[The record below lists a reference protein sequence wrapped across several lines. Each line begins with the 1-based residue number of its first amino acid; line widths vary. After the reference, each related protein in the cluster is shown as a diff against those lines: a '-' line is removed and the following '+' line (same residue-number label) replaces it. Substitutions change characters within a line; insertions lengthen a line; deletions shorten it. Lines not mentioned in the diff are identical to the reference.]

1 MIGKNKMLNSKLN
14 KGEKLPNISLFE
26 KLTPDIKKYFL
37 SLGLNNETSEDLSQ
51 DVFIKMTES
60 YADKK
65 ESKKNL
71 RSLMYEVARNVRN
84 DHFRKAYRIPKLQ
97 SLEEVE
103 YYLADNVEV
112 ESTVVKNLES
122 NELKDKIDL
131 LPPLKQKIL
140 ELKYNFNFSYQEI
153 AEIMNLELGTVK
165 SQLFRAKEE
174 LKTLISK
181 DFT

>member
-1 MIGKNKMLNSKLN
+1 MLSNRMKMGDKLI
-14 KGEKLPNISLFE
+14 NIDLFE

-51 DVFIKMTES
+51 DVFIKMAES

-71 RSLMYEVARNVRN
+71 RSLTYEVARNVRN
-84 DHFRKAYRIPKLQ
+84 DHFRRLYRIPKLQ

-112 ESTVVKNLES
+112 ESTVLKNLES
-122 NELKDKIDL
+122 SELKDKIDL

-140 ELKYNFNFSYQEI
+140 ELKYNFDFSYQEI

-174 LKTLISK
+174 LKTLISN
-181 DFT
+181 D